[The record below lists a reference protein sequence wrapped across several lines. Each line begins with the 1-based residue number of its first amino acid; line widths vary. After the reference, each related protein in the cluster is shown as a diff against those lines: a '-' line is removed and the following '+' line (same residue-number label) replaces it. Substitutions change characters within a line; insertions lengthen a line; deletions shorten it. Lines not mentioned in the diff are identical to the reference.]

1 MVNELDGDYR
11 KVSLILTPPLDS
23 SDPKGS
29 LKKRKRD
36 HASGRKKE
44 KLRYRVRLVFGAQ
57 FEGIKN
63 TPDTNTGWIPCA
75 RLFPDRCNNKV
86 AQNAGQDTTK
96 DPTPMY
102 NNSLVTDLHYIT
114 STQIL
119 ASVSSL
125 ALKVFSESW
134 ALLKIWCLQRGFL
147 RGHDTFSDN
156 TLGLSLAYLY
166 RSKRVSPRMDCIQ
179 VVTVW
184 MKFMS
189 DMDWLGDKSN
199 TRKTSSDVNKNTIR
213 HSASEGYQNLNI
225 IPTKGKGC
233 RGDAVMPEEGLT
245 EKQTIINC
253 VQNRL
258 YASDYK
264 QSIQSGVKECDKPK
278 TLLECFKTYTDAP
291 VFLDPSMTLNYFGR
305 MSPSFIRELQ
315 DEAGKALD
323 CIHFHRDQQI
333 LEGSSH
339 RIDPF
344 RQLFLEHARFWRR
357 YDAYLTIDLNKL
369 FVPNHVDDKR
379 QCKFWGRDSHDV
391 GNYDSISRGLIKIL
405 RMSLGD
411 RVSAL
416 RTLTTGNGEQWDT
429 KFLSQETRDIGTR
442 VIVES
447 DEIKMIP
454 IRYTAES
461 SFTGF
466 VPDVLKSPLSTESRD
481 HHSVVI
487 GLRINGDSCHRIVDR
502 GPPANESEISADFV
516 ALWGETKAHLRR
528 FKDGAIVHAVVWN
541 EPEDDIISNCNFTY
555 ESGEKVGDTVERI
568 IRHIVGRHFAKPE
581 VDVSSEVAF
590 SLRSLVSMIDG
601 SSAVT
606 SKLNSKVANS
616 AEAAHK
622 SMVTA
627 FEKLS
632 SFLKNNSEMVSV
644 GFNKTASKL
653 GLPLSVDA
661 VEALSPSLRYSST
674 FPQVPH
680 PLLGSL
686 TKYQSKVS
694 GAIVN
699 DPILIQ
705 IRFEGSSK
713 WPADTNAM
721 GAAKCAML
729 MQIADGIEVMKS
741 RKDPGTSLFGGP
753 INVTPS
759 HIEFGFSGYAW
770 RVIIRADQEL
780 KILEALRSPSR
791 EAITLRKLLIKRHVT
806 ASKHH
811 FTIHGVNTKYAAAG
825 PVVRLL
831 RRWIASHMLS
841 GLIPTEAIE
850 LLVASVFTDSAPF
863 DSPTTISCGFLR
875 CLYLLSNH
883 DWARTPLIV
892 DPEGHIS
899 SADRADILNQFEA
912 IRGPE
917 FQHGPPMYLI
927 SPNDYNDDDDKWT
940 PSYTNH
946 SPEKVVLGRLS
957 ALAKRSSQFLMICLA
972 KGVTGEQTKVSSW
985 GSIFHET
992 PASLRSYSALFRIDP
1007 QLVVDSTC
1015 SSTSSDYT
1023 LSRNDEGVITPYR
1036 HSMDKFIAGPKTLRK
1051 KVYKNLDASESAVM
1065 VSSILG
1071 VISSLNYF
1079 IAQTL
1084 FLVYFSTW
1092 YIRLGGPL

>member
-1 MVNELDGDYR
+1 MVNELDGDHR
-11 KVSLILTPPLDS
+11 KVALILTPPLDS
-23 SDPKGS
+23 PDPKGS
-29 LKKRKRD
+29 HKKRKRD
-36 HASGRKKE
+36 QARKKT

-57 FEGIKN
+57 FEGCRD
-63 TPDTNTGWIPCA
+63 TPDTNTGWMPCA

-86 AQNAGQDTTK
+86 AENAGQDTAK

-119 ASVSSL
+119 ASVSSM

-147 RGHDTFSDN
+147 RGHDTFSEN

-189 DMDWLGDKSN
+189 DEDWLGDKSSV
-199 TRKTSSDVNKNTIR
+199 RKKVSDVNKDTIR
-213 HSASEGYQNLNI
+213 HSASQGYQDMNI
-225 IPTKGKGC
+225 LSTKGKGF

-245 EKQTIINC
+245 EKQTIMNC

-258 YASDYK
+258 YVSDYK
-264 QSIQSGVKECDKPK
+264 QSIQSGVKESDKPK

-291 VFLDPSMTLNYFGR
+291 VFLDPSMTVNYFGR
-305 MSPSFIRELQ
+305 LSPSFMREVQ
-315 DEAGKALD
+315 IEAGKALD
-323 CIHFHRDQQI
+323 CIHFHRDHRI
-333 LEGSSH
+333 LEGSAH

-357 YDAYLTIDLNKL
+357 YDAYLTLDLNKL
-369 FVPNHVDDKR
+369 LVPNHTDDKR
-379 QCKFWGRDSHDV
+379 QCKFWGQDAQDV
-391 GNYDSISRGLIKIL
+391 GNYDSIARGLIKVL

-416 RTLTTGNGEQWDT
+416 RILTTGNGEQWDSN
-429 KFLSQETRDIGTR
+429 FLSQETRDISTQ
-442 VIVES
+442 VVVES

-454 IRYTAES
+454 IRHTAES

-466 VPDVLKSPLSTESRD
+466 ATDSLKSPISIESRD
-481 HHSVVI
+481 LHSVVI
-487 GLRINGDSCHRIVDR
+487 GVRINGDTCHRIVDR
-502 GPPANESEISADFV
+502 GPPANERETSDDFV
-516 ALWGETKAHLRR
+516 ALWGKEKAQLRR

-541 EPEDDIISNCNFTY
+541 EPDEMISNSNFTF

-568 IRHIVGRHFAKPE
+568 IRHIVRQHFAKSE
-581 VDVSSEVAF
+581 VDLTSDVAF

-601 SSAVT
+601 SSGDA
-606 SKLNSKVANS
+606 SKGKMKVINS
-616 AEAAHK
+616 AEAAQK

-632 SFLKNNSEMVSV
+632 SFLKENSEMVSV

-686 TKYQSKVS
+686 TKYQSKVA

-699 DPILIQ
+699 KPILIQ

-729 MQIADGIEVMKS
+729 MQIADGIKDMKG
-741 RKDPGTSLFGGP
+741 RKEPGSSLFDGP
-753 INVTPS
+753 MNVTPS
-759 HIEFGFSGYAW
+759 HIEFGFSGYVW

-780 KILEALRSPSR
+780 KILEALRNPSR
-791 EAITLRKLLIKRHVT
+791 EAITLRKLLIQRHVT

-841 GLIPTEAIE
+841 GLIPIEAIE
-850 LLVASVFTDSAPF
+850 LLVASVFTDPAPF
-863 DSPTTISCGFLR
+863 ESPTTVSCGFLR
-875 CLYLLSNH
+875 CLDLLSNH

-899 SADRADILNQFEA
+899 SEDRADIVVQFEA
-912 IRGPE
+912 TRGPE

-927 SPNDYNDDDDKWT
+927 SPNDYNDDDCKWT
-940 PSYTNH
+940 PSYTH
-946 SPEKVVLGRLS
+946 YSPEKVVLGRLS

-972 KGVTGEQTKVSSW
+972 RGVTGGQTKESSW
-985 GSIFHET
+985 TSIFHET

-1015 SSTSSDYT
+1015 SSTSSNYT
-1023 LSRNDEGVITPYR
+1023 LSRNDEGIITPYR
-1036 HSMDKFIAGPKTLRK
+1036 HSMEKIIAGPKALRK
-1051 KVYKNLDASESAVM
+1051 KVYKNLNTMESTVM
-1065 VSSILG
+1065 VSSHLIETSGKL
-1071 VISSLNYF
+1071 
-1079 IAQTL
+1079 
-1084 FLVYFSTW
+1084 
-1092 YIRLGGPL
+1092 